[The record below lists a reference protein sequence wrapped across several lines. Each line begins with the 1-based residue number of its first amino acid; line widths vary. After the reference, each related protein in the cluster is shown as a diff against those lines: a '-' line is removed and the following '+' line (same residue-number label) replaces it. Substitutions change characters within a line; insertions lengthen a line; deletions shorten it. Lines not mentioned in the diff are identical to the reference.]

1 MPKITIAEPLH
12 GNVIRARFRG
22 PTDHR
27 GSRFLVDGPRGAPRK
42 SYPYDYGARNAALAA
57 ASSYLSDLDRTDSL
71 TLTPLPD
78 GPVRGATYFLVS
90 REED

>member
-1 MPKITIAEPLH
+1 MPEITIAESFP
-12 GNVIRARFRG
+12 GNLIRARYRG

-42 SYPYDYGARNAALAA
+42 SYPYDHGARNAALAA

-71 TLTPLPD
+71 ILTPLPD
-78 GPVRGATYFLVS
+78 GPKRGTTYFFVS
-90 REED
+90 